1 MSWEYILKQ
10 NNPSPDDISFM
21 QEMLNQ
27 VLSKVGS
34 IYGLVPKQIS
44 SENYNGF
51 PSGFYYSPEAVVEF
65 AFKVGFEDDADGFV
79 VDKTSGNGNSIEQ
92 GADWE
97 NLWGYGFK
105 DKIMKLPEEYRDM
118 GSIDDYPTY
127 YYDIGAYNYDLAT
140 IGIHVKKEDPQIE
153 SLVRDIHKK
162 FEEKYG
168 EGKKSSY
175 EPMFP
180 MEAYSPEEDRN
191 ITPEEAMPK
200 DDWKDSLRGK
210 E

>member
-1 MSWEYILKQ
+1 MSWERLLKR
-10 NNPSPDDISFM
+10 NAPSSDDISFM
-21 QEMLNQ
+21 QEMLDE

-44 SENYNGF
+44 NQNYEGF
-51 PSGFYYSPEAVVEF
+51 PAGYYYSPEAVVEY
-65 AFKVGFEDDADGFV
+65 AFNVGFEKNADGFV
-79 VDKTSGNGNSIEQ
+79 VDKTSGSGNPGEQ
-92 GADWE
+92 GVDWQD
-97 NLWGYGFK
+97 LWGYGFK
-105 DKIMKLPEEYRDM
+105 NKIMNLPEEYRDM
-118 GSIDDYPTY
+118 GSREDYPVY
-127 YYDIGAYNYDLAT
+127 YYDIGADNYDRGT

-168 EGKKSSY
+168 EGKKSSS

-180 MEAYSPEEDRN
+180 MAYSPEEDRN